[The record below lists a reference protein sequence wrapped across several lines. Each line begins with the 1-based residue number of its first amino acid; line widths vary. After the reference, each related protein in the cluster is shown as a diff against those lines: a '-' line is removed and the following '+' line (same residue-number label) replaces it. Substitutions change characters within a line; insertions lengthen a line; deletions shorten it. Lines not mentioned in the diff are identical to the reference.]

1 MSQSTERRERFQP
14 GTLVCAGGYVL
25 RQREWAERGEE
36 CLGKECPHPLT
47 CTTKHRDL
55 QGGDRE

>member
-14 GTLVCAGGYVL
+14 DTLVCAGGYVL

-36 CLGKECPHPLT
+36 CLGK
-47 CTTKHRDL
+47 
-55 QGGDRE
+55 